1 MIISKTPY
9 RISLFGGGT
18 DYPEWYSKN
27 GGAIIS
33 GTINK
38 YIYISVRDLPNFFKH
53 KFRIS
58 YSSIEE
64 VQNIKE
70 IKHTP
75 IKKILKYLKLENNG
89 LEIHYDGDLPAKS
102 GMGSSSSFVVGLF
115 NALHTKKNKYI
126 MTKKKLSLKSIY
138 LEQKVLN
145 ETVGIQDQIAVT
157 YGGFSFISI
166 NTTGNYKIIN
176 FNRKISKKVEKD
188 LFLVYT
194 NVSRIANDIA
204 KTYIH
209 KLKKNN
215 MLVDL
220 QNITKEAYKDFS
232 NNKTDKIDY
241 FLNQS
246 WKIKKKLSSYVTNP
260 SIDSLYNFG
269 LKIGA
274 TGGKLL
280 GAGGGGFFLFYVPKE
295 NQKNFL
301 IKMKKKKIVVPV
313 CFEDSGSKIIFNSEV
328 K

>member
-64 VQNIKE
+64 VKNINE
-70 IKHTP
+70 IKHIP
-75 IKKILKYLKLENNG
+75 IKKILKYLNLESSG

-115 NALHTKKNKYI
+115 NALYTKKNKFI
-126 MTKKKLSLKSIY
+126 MQKKKLSLKSIY
-138 LEQKVLN
+138 LEQQILK

-157 YGGFSFISI
+157 HGGFSFISI
-166 NTTGNYKIIN
+166 NTKGNYKIIN
-176 FNRKISKKVEKD
+176 LNRKISKKVEKN

-204 KTYIH
+204 KTYVH

-215 MLVDL
+215 MLIDL
-220 QNITKEAYKDFS
+220 QDITKEAFKDFC
-232 NNKTDKIDY
+232 NNKTDKIND

-246 WKIKKKLSSYVTNP
+246 WEIKKKLSTHVTNS
-260 SIDSLYNFG
+260 SIDNLYDFG
-269 LKIGA
+269 LKSGA

-280 GAGGGGFFLFYVPKE
+280 GAGGGGFFLFYVPKVS
-295 NQKNFL
+295 QNFFL
-301 IKMKKKKIVVPV
+301 NKMKKKKIVIPV
-313 CFEDSGSKIIFNSEV
+313 KFEDTGSEIIFNSEV